1 MNYQEA
7 LAKLKSYGQEHVLMY
22 YNELTKEQQ
31 EALLTQIDETDFSI
45 LVSGREGATEN
56 KKGVITPLTAMQLPE
71 IEAKKEEWRKH
82 FIMHCGV
89 AQHQTKMYV
98 VLQ

>member
-45 LVSGREGATEN
+45 LVSGREAATEN
-56 KKGVITPLTAMQLPE
+56 KRE
-71 IEAKKEEWRKH
+71 
-82 FIMHCGV
+82 
-89 AQHQTKMYV
+89 
-98 VLQ
+98 

>member
-7 LAKLKSYGQEHVLMY
+7 LAKLKSYGQEHVLIY

-45 LVSGREGATEN
+45 LVSGREAATEN

-71 IEAKKEEWRKH
+71 IEAKKEGYSQNNHDHKGTGRLLH
-82 FIMHCGV
+82 DSSH
-89 AQHQTKMYV
+89 
-98 VLQ
+98 LS